1 MRLFSSEFYKE
12 TAFIFFLC
20 SGSVETDNKN
30 GTFLCH
36 FLEIVETLDSF
47 IKFGRQKI
55 ETGGRGAAACRQFQ
69 FFVRPNL
76 MKLVQSFNNFPKN
89 DTKSTIFICKFSTE
103 TVAHKIKN

>member
-1 MRLFSSEFYKE
+1 MKFHLFRIPMKFYKE

-20 SGSVETDNKN
+20 SVSVETDNKN

-55 ETGGRGAAACRQFQ
+55 ETGGRGEMRQKVSFLFVSFQ
-69 FFVRPNL
+69 L
-76 MKLVQSFNNFPKN
+76 KLWHN
-89 DTKSTIFICKFSTE
+89 
-103 TVAHKIKN
+103 KIKN